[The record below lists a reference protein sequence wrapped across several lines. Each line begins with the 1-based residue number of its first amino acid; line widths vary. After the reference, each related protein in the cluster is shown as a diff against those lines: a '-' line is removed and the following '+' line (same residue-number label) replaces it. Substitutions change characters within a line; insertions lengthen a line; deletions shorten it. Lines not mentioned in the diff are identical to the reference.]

1 MSELRRWEGWQLEE
15 SSAEAYER
23 YLVPLLFAPG
33 AQYLVELAAPEL
45 GERVLDVAC
54 GTGIVARCAVPRVG
68 SGGKVVGVDINE
80 GMLEVARK
88 VSAETRLPIEWHQ

>member
-1 MSELRRWEGWQLEE
+1 MSELRQWEGWQLQV

-33 AQYLVELAAPEL
+33 ADYLVQFAGPGP

-54 GTGIVARCAVPRVG
+54 GTGIVAPCRAA
-68 SGGKVVGVDINE
+68 GGHRRNGGWSRPKRGH
-80 GMLEVARK
+80 A
-88 VSAETRLPIEWHQ
+88 